1 MPVFSDSSFWSW
13 AIQSLPSV
21 APRRSSSSAGSKPSR
36 MMPPSLIVSG
46 GSSAIAREIRPV
58 TSGSSCSWPPSS
70 LSNGGGP
77 SGSASSKISS
87 LSVGATGSMARCTSA
102 IMPRSIGNWPSAP
115 LNCTKSRALPEPMLN
130 RLIVRSRSRISFRLS
145 RNRSS
150 AGLLWRNWP
159 SAVCRRRI
167 ASTDES
173 GCESQSRSRRAPIG
187 VEVRF
192 SAA

>member
-21 APRRSSSSAGSKPSR
+21 APLRSSSSAGSKPSR
-36 MMPPSLIVSG
+36 MMPPSLSAIG
-46 GSSAIAREIRPV
+46 GSSAIAREIRLV

-70 LSNGGGP
+70 LNNGGGP

-87 LSVGATGSMARCTSA
+87 LSVGAMGSTALCTLA
-102 IMPRSIGNWPSAP
+102 IMPRSAGNWPSAP

-150 AGLLWRNWP
+150 AGLLWMNWP
-159 SAVCRRRI
+159 SAACRRRI
-167 ASTDES
+167 VSTDES
-173 GCESQSRSRRAPIG
+173 GCESQSRRRRAPIG
-187 VEVRF
+187 VKVRL